1 VAVGSRKYQELMV
14 SASLVGKGQGGWGT
28 MTSMYVHIPYDSQ
41 QPTKRISC
49 QTPQSWLHK
58 PRCTGERSLPPELGW
73 PGETQTRSGRLTGA
87 PHLSPVLQETSR
99 LGWSAATW
107 SPTLPP
113 HPQLCRSPPPS
124 SCHPFLCPSP
134 ICCFDCQQV
143 HGQPGDAQYRG
154 MGLQFPY
161 LPLHCTSPPIR
172 ARAPR

>member
-14 SASLVGKGQGGWGT
+14 SASLAGRGQGGWGT

-99 LGWSAATW
+99 LGWSAGTW
-107 SPTLPP
+107 SPTPTPPALQEPPLPP
-113 HPQLCRSPPPS
+113 PVIHSSAPAPTAASTASKSTDSQGMPSTGAWDSSSHNCLCT
-124 SCHPFLCPSP
+124 
-134 ICCFDCQQV
+134 
-143 HGQPGDAQYRG
+143 AQA
-154 MGLQFPY
+154 
-161 LPLHCTSPPIR
+161 H
-172 ARAPR
+172 